1 MHISNDRPAA
11 RSATNVQQEDDMAE
25 QKTAQQQVREQ
36 FKVAETNAQNML
48 NVWDEAFFA
57 TTEWTFGVFQRGL
70 RYNHELGS
78 QSERVLNEALESYH
92 SFYQD
97 SFKSWQN
104 YVKGVNEIGSR
115 TL

>member
-1 MHISNDRPAA
+1 M
-11 RSATNVQQEDDMAE
+11 
-25 QKTAQQQVREQ
+25 
-36 FKVAETNAQNML
+36 
-48 NVWDEAFFA
+48 
-57 TTEWTFGVFQRGL
+57 FQRGL

-97 SFKSWQN
+97 GFKSWQN
-104 YVKGVNEIGSR
+104 YVKGISEIGSR